1 MARQAGQAV
10 TSFEVRRQ
18 FVNGDTVCSIIDWV
32 MAIPG
37 VWIDRDDQFIE
48 KAGRFYVC
56 PICFNE
62 RELHE
67 NELVDNAELKGA
79 SPLMEFAAEGATTF
93 TYCLRAGR
101 TRSARASGSLHAGSP
116 RPTTVA
122 DLGHRDQPHRGRRD
136 RRGLGRFR
144 QSSTHPTARSVAA
157 VAAWPCVGA
166 RAGGISSITHS
177 PEAAVSAATSAIAPP

>member
-1 MARQAGQAV
+1 MAREAGQAV

-62 RELHE
+62 RELDE
-67 NELVDNAELKGA
+67 GELVENAELKGA
-79 SPLMEFAAEGATTF
+79 SPLMDFAIPGTVTF
-93 TYCLRAGR
+93 TY
-101 TRSARASGSLHAGSP
+101 
-116 RPTTVA
+116 
-122 DLGHRDQPHRGRRD
+122 
-136 RRGLGRFR
+136 
-144 QSSTHPTARSVAA
+144 
-157 VAAWPCVGA
+157 
-166 RAGGISSITHS
+166 
-177 PEAAVSAATSAIAPP
+177 